1 MADHEST
8 MKWKVDISD
17 LKASMQA
24 AKRSIS
30 LANAEF
36 KAATSGM
43 SNWSASA
50 DGVKA
55 KLTQLD
61 STLKQQKNILA
72 DLENQYKITAKE
84 MGEGSAAA
92 EKLRIQIMNQK
103 SAIAKTESSIDKY
116 NDQLSD
122 MESET
127 GKLNKSISENE
138 KEISR
143 LKKAYADAVLQ
154 YGKNSQEAKDLAAQ
168 IEDLSGELA
177 QNKSKLKQAEDAA
190 DQFDRSL
197 NDLDDSAQKVSDGFT
212 VFKGALAN
220 LVSEGISK
228 AIEGVKDLARNT
240 LEVGSSFEA
249 GMSNVAAISGATSTE
264 VDRLTEKAQEMGA
277 KTKFSATEAA
287 DAFGYMAMA
296 GWKTEDMLGGIEGIM
311 NLAAASGADLATT
324 SDIVTDALTA
334 MGYSAEDAGNLA
346 DVMAAASSNA
356 NTNVEMMGA
365 TFQYAAPI
373 IGALGYSM
381 EDAAVSIGLMAN
393 AGIKGEKAGTA
404 LRSILNR
411 LSAPPKECAEA
422 MDALGISLTD
432 SEGNMKDLDV
442 VMGDLRKAFDGL
454 SETQETQY
462 AKQIAG
468 QEAMSGLLA
477 IVNAAPEDYDRLTK
491 AVENSTGAASKMAET
506 MTDNVAGDITL
517 LKSKVEGIMIKVF
530 NKASKSIRKSFDSV
544 SKGLDKINWNKF
556 AKNIGKVA
564 EAAADFFNFM
574 IDHGDQVVS
583 VIEAIAVGF
592 VTFKAVSI
600 ISSVASAFTGLF
612 TAVQAGTGIMTA
624 LNTAIGL
631 TPVGIIATAAA
642 GLTGL
647 LVLAVKHKKALQEQQ
662 EAQYGLTEAQQ
673 EAIDKAVAMTDTYN
687 QLDQARN
694 DNVSAISNEY
704 GYLKGLK
711 DEYNSLI
718 DSNGRVKTGYEDR
731 ANFILHQLADAMG
744 MEVDQIKET
753 IDANGKLGD
762 SIDKIIEKKQAEATL
777 AANEEMYRE
786 AITNR
791 ADALDTLTQAQ
802 KAVDEAEQN
811 YQKTN
816 AESQEFFKKYNELIS
831 NGMPEAAQA
840 YWDANHQIADANDI
854 AKKSY
859 EDAKGKVDEAEQA
872 WIGYNATIQNYEGL
886 SAAIISGDGKKI
898 GDALQNM
905 TNNFITAETGNKESL
920 ERQVENYETNLKNL
934 KKAIKDGTP
943 GVTQEQLI
951 QAQKMVN
958 AAKKELDKL
967 PPTASKTGKTAGSK
981 FASGVGSKAGEA
993 LTNARK
999 LANNAGTGVTPAI
1012 QKLSDTGTSA
1022 GSKFASG
1029 VESKKGAAKSAGQT
1043 LASNA
1048 ESGSKE
1054 HNSYASGSNF
1064 GEGFFNGIGSW
1075 FGSVWSRAKALAQ
1088 EAWAGLR
1095 EGQKEGSPSK
1105 LTRRSGVFF
1114 GQGYELG
1121 ILDMVKDVAGA
1132 AGNLAKAA
1140 VSAVSDN
1147 IGDQMMQLGID
1158 SGKSLADGMQSGIPK
1173 MSASIANLKSS
1184 VASATGNINGVGSF
1198 GGSGMIGGHGN
1209 STQNVTFNQTINSPK
1224 PLSRLAVYRDTN
1236 NLLFYAKVRLNNV

>member
-17 LKASMQA
+17 LKASMQQ

-43 SNWSASA
+43 SNWASSAE
-50 DGVKA
+50 GVKA

-61 STLKQQKNILA
+61 STLKQQKSILA

-84 MGEGSAAA
+84 MGEGSSQA

-116 NDQLSD
+116 NDKLSD

-127 GKLNKSISENE
+127 GKLNKSISDNE
-138 KEISR
+138 KKISE
-143 LKKAYADAVLQ
+143 LKKAYADAVLM

-190 DQFDRSL
+190 DKFDQSL
-197 NDLDDSAQKVSDGFT
+197 VDVDESVRKATDGFT

-220 LVSEGISK
+220 LISQGIER
-228 AIEGVKDLARNT
+228 AIEGVKDLAKQT
-240 LEVGSSFEA
+240 FEVGSSFES
-249 GMSNVAAISGATSTE
+249 GMANVGAISGATAS
-264 VDRLTEKAQEMGA
+264 DLDKLTAKAEEMGS

-287 DAFGYMAMA
+287 DAFSYMAMA

-334 MGYSAEDAGNLA
+334 MGYSADDASKLA
-346 DVMAAASSNA
+346 DVMAAASANA
-356 NTNVEMMGA
+356 NTNVEMMGQ

-373 IGALGYSM
+373 IGALGYDM
-381 EDAAVSIGLMAN
+381 EDAAVAMGLMAN

-404 LRSILNR
+404 LRSILTR

-422 MDALGISLTD
+422 MDKLGISLID
-432 SEGNMKDLDV
+432 SEGNMKSMDE

-462 AKQIAG
+462 AKSIAG

-477 IVNAAPEDYDRLTK
+477 IVNAAPEDYDKLTK
-491 AVENSTGAASKMAET
+491 AVENSTGAASKMTET
-506 MTDNVAGDITL
+506 MTDNVSGDITR

-530 NKASKSIRKSFDSV
+530 QKASKQIRKALDQI
-544 SKGLDKINWNKF
+544 SKSLDKVDWNKV
-556 AKNIGKVA
+556 AKNVGKVT
-564 EAAADFFNFM
+564 EAFADFVTFVVDN
-574 IDHGDQVVS
+574 GDKILS

-592 VTFKAVSI
+592 VTFKAVSTI
-600 ISSVASAFTGLF
+600 ASVTSAFGGLF
-612 TAVQAGTGIMTA
+612 SAVKAGTGIMAA
-624 LNTAIGL
+624 LNTTIGL

-642 GLTGL
+642 GLAGL
-647 LVLAVKHKKALQEQQ
+647 VVLAVKHKKSLQEQQ

-673 EAIDKAVAMTDTYN
+673 EAIDKAESLTDTYN

-694 DNVSAISNEY
+694 ESVSAINNEY

-718 DSNGRVKTGYEDR
+718 DENGRVKTGYEDR

-744 MEVDQIKET
+744 VEVDQIKET
-753 IDANGKLGD
+753 IDANGKLGE

-777 AANEEMYRE
+777 AANEEIYRE

-791 ADALDTLTQAQ
+791 ADALDTLTEAQ
-802 KAVDEAEQN
+802 KAVDEAEKK
-811 YQKTN
+811 YQETN
-816 AESQEFFKKYNELIS
+816 QQSQEFFKEYNELIS
-831 NGMPEAAQA
+831 SGMPEAAQA
-840 YWDANHQIADANDI
+840 YWDANHQIADANQI
-854 AKKSY
+854 AKQSY
-859 EDAKGKVDEAEQA
+859 EDAKDKVDEAEQA
-872 WIGYNATIQNYEGL
+872 WIGYNSTIQNYEGL
-886 SAAIISGDGKKI
+886 SAAIISGDSKKI
-898 GDALQNM
+898 EDALVNLQ
-905 TNNFITAETGNKESL
+905 NNFITAETGNRESL
-920 ERQVENYETNLKNL
+920 ERQVKNYEENLANL
-934 KKAIKDGTP
+934 QQAIEDGTP
-943 GVTQEQLI
+943 GVTQEMVI

-958 AAKKELDKL
+958 AANKEMEKL
-967 PPTASKTGKTAGSK
+967 PPKASSTGKTAGSK
-981 FASGVGSKAGEA
+981 FAVGVGSKAGES
-993 LTNARK
+993 LTNAKK
-999 LANNAGTGVTPAI
+999 LADNAGTGITPAI
-1012 QKLSDTGTSA
+1012 NKLATTGSTA

-1029 VESKKGAAKSAGQT
+1029 VDSKKGAAKSAGQA

-1048 ESGSKE
+1048 ESGSKQ
-1054 HNSYASGSNF
+1054 HDSYSSGSNF

-1075 FGSVWSRAKALAQ
+1075 VDSVWSKAKALAKS
-1088 EAWAGLR
+1088 AWNGLKAG
-1095 EGQKEGSPSK
+1095 QQEGSPSK
-1105 LTRRSGVFF
+1105 LTTQSGIFF
-1114 GQGYELG
+1114 GEGYANG
-1121 ILDMVKDVAGA
+1121 IISMMKPVGTA
-1132 AGNLAKAA
+1132 ARNLAEKA
-1140 VSAVSDN
+1140 VSSISDSMN
-1147 IGDQMMQLGID
+1147 DQMLQIGLE
-1158 SGKSLADGMQSGIPK
+1158 SGKSLADGMQSGIPRI
-1173 MSASIANLKSS
+1173 SASVANLKNG
-1184 VASATGNINGVGSF
+1184 VAAANSQISGVGSF

-1224 PLSRLAVYRDTN
+1224 PLSRLAVYRETN
-1236 NLLFYAKVRLNNV
+1236 NLLFSAKVRLNNV